1 MTGNQLKTVTQA
13 EIRRTVKRAAKY
25 ADQGHRTAAIA
36 ELYDLKRRLIRM
48 YAVTAAEWE
57 ASQ

>member
-1 MTGNQLKTVTQA
+1 MTGNQLATVTQA

-25 ADQGHRTAAIA
+25 AEQGHRTAATA
-36 ELYDLKRRLIRM
+36 ELYDLKRRLIRV

-57 ASQ
+57 AGQ